1 MVARLPRARHIDA
14 AKASAAGFGAGMTEF
29 IGGYFKNQDEV
40 LPVNSRQK

>member
-14 AKASAAGFGAGMTEF
+14 AEANAAGFGAGMTGF
-29 IGGYFKNQDEV
+29 IGGYFGNQDEV